1 MCIWGPNGTI
11 KLSDSIDATGFI
23 SNPLGRMWAPNLCK
37 AHGGFRGREEKRSTS
52 WWRKSGG
59 VGAAIMK
66 VPLTGPPGQDE
77 SLGVCVG

>member
-1 MCIWGPNGTI
+1 MYLHMCMSLLASVMLQGEMFGVSSV
-11 KLSDSIDATGFI
+11 L
-23 SNPLGRMWAPNLCK
+23 
-37 AHGGFRGREEKRSTS
+37 GREEKRSTS